1 MGKIIFL
8 CIIFNVGVYAGES
21 LSAKQQLQNNC
32 LQCHIQEQIP
42 SELIYRRYLM
52 KNNNQN
58 EMQKAIFNYL
68 KDPKK
73 ENSIMHPPFFFKF
86 PMKEALKLDDETL
99 EKNIDAYLD
108 TGEEKKKLNLP

>member
-8 CIIFNVGVYAGES
+8 CIIFYVGVYAGDTFSQHE
-21 LSAKQQLQNNC
+21 QLQSKC
-32 LQCHIQEQIP
+32 LGCHIQEQIP

-52 KNNNQN
+52 TYSTQE
-58 EMQKAIFNYL
+58 EMQNAIFNYL

-73 ENSIMHPPFFFKF
+73 ENSIMPPPFFFKF

-99 EKNIDAYLD
+99 EKNIDAFLD
-108 TGEEKKKLNLP
+108 TFDVKKKLILP

>member
-32 LQCHIQEQIP
+32 LQCHTQEQIP

-52 KNNNQN
+52 TYSTQE
-58 EMQKAIFNYL
+58 EMQNAIFNYL

-73 ENSIMHPPFFFKF
+73 ENSIMPPPFFFKF
-86 PMKEALKLDDETL
+86 PMKETLDLNDESL
-99 EKNIDAYLD
+99 EKNIGAFLD
-108 TGEEKKKLNLP
+108 TFDVKKKLVLP